1 MQGKRV
7 ASWSGVTDGLLLR
20 TLPVD
25 RIKID
30 RTFVHGL
37 VTNHADRVIV
47 RGIIELANNLGLGT
61 VAEGVEDLATL
72 EILQTM
78 GCQAAQGYQL
88 ARPCTAAEVDKLV
101 AARGT
106 RWTPR
111 LADL

>member
-1 MQGKRV
+1 L
-7 ASWSGVTDGLLLR
+7 AHLR

-30 RTFVHGL
+30 KTFVHGL
-37 VTNHADRVIV
+37 VANHADRVIV

-72 EILQTM
+72 EVLQTM

-88 ARPCTAAEVDKLV
+88 ARPCTAEEVDALV
-101 AARGT
+101 AVRGT

-111 LADL
+111 LADH